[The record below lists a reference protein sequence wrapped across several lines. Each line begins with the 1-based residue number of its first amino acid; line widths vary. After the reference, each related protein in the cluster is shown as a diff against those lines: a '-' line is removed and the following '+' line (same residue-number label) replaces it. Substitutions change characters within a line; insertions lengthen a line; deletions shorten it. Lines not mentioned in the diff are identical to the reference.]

1 MPSDAVLPSKSFLI
15 KICKTE
21 LNVDYKKLNLNKMPS
36 LKDRIIFAIYMHH
49 VLSSSIH
56 LGQQI
61 RSTQELEE

>member
-1 MPSDAVLPSKSFLI
+1 
-15 KICKTE
+15 
-21 LNVDYKKLNLNKMPS
+21 MPS